1 MGDKREAAEGH
12 FGRNEDGVVFAPA
25 VFFGSAP

>member
-1 MGDKREAAEGH
+1 MGDKGEAVEGR

-25 VFFGSAP
+25 VFFGLAS